1 MTLSPQ
7 ELSVLDRW
15 QHGFPLTSRPFAHV
29 AATEGLAEKEALHV
43 FEKLANEGILSRV
56 GAIVRPHTVGASV
69 LAAMQ
74 VPPERLDEV
83 AALVS
88 AERCVNHNYERTHA
102 LNLWFVVA
110 APDESDV
117 DGTIARIERATR
129 LRVVRL
135 PLLRAFHIG
144 LGFPLADG
152 NGERRAMPTR
162 VASADS
168 VAYVPSGVDRE
179 LLAAIEDGIP
189 LTSRPYEA
197 IGWLVGLD
205 EREVIARLR
214 ILIEAG
220 VIVRFGNV
228 VRHRSLGYEANAM
241 AVWDIAAERVEV
253 AAAQFVRSPRV
264 TLCYERPRRLPQ
276 WPYNLFCM
284 VHAKIREDAARV
296 IAELNAEAGTTAD
309 PQATLFSTRCFK
321 QRGAVFSAPARTQ

>member
-1 MTLSPQ
+1 MTLSSR

-15 QHGFPLTSRPFAHV
+15 QHGFPLTPRPFARV
-29 AATEGLAEKEALHV
+29 AETEGLAEKEALHV
-43 FEKLANEGILSRV
+43 FEKLADEGLISRV
-56 GAIVRPHTVGASV
+56 GAIVRPHTIGASV

-74 VPPERLDEV
+74 VPPERLDAV

-88 AERCVNHNYERTHA
+88 MERCVNHNYQRTHA
-102 LNLWFVVA
+102 FNLWFVVA
-110 APDESDV
+110 APDEEAV
-117 DGTIARIERATR
+117 ETALVRIEEQTGIPV
-129 LRVVRL
+129 LRL

-144 LGFPLADG
+144 LGFPLT
-152 NGERRAMPTR
+152 ERPDDRRISTMPL
-162 VASADS
+162 
-168 VAYVPSGVDRE
+168 AYVPSAADRE

-189 LTSRPYEA
+189 LTPRPYEA

-214 ILIEAG
+214 TLIEAG

-241 AVWDIAAERVEV
+241 AVWDISADRVE
-253 AAAQFVRSPRV
+253 AAAARFVRSPRV
-264 TLCYERPRRLPQ
+264 TLCYERPRRRPQ

-284 VHAKIREDAARV
+284 VHAKTCEDAARV
-296 IAELNAEAGTTAD
+296 IAELNADAQTAND
-309 PQATLFSTRCFK
+309 PQTVLFSTRCFK